1 MIRATAKSRA
11 PVESPIPNKS
21 RLVLIEVENVNT
33 EFKISCVC
41 GASLVVRHTEAGSKI
56 KCDCGKEI
64 DVHRLA
70 ELRRNA
76 GSDGIVRN
84 PVEQVLAKINTNEL
98 PNKECV
104 VCGTPAEHHVQLFA
118 ECELG
123 KTKTTGG
130 FDWGLLFATLFLP
143 ISIFSW
149 RSEEHEYE
157 GRDTV
162 VPVPLTFCS
171 ACEYQAPS
179 FRHFPFIKWVRILL
193 LVAAIITFVTN
204 HPLWI
209 AFSIGFVCTGI
220 TEFILSMWNRSNAT
234 KLLRRVPEYS
244 VLLDEYPD
252 ASIID

>member
-1 MIRATAKSRA
+1 M
-11 PVESPIPNKS
+11 
-21 RLVLIEVENVNT
+21 
-33 EFKISCVC
+33 EFKVNCSCGVT
-41 GASLVVRHTEAGSKI
+41 SVLRPTEAGSQI
-56 KCDCGKEI
+56 KCDCGQEFDI
-64 DVHRLA
+64 QTLG
-70 ELRRNA
+70 EPRRKP
-76 GSDGIVRN
+76 GSDGVHRN

-98 PNKECV
+98 PGKECV
-104 VCGTPAEHHVQLFA
+104 VCDTPAKHHVQLFA

-123 KTKTTGG
+123 RTKTHGG
-130 FDWGLLFATLFLP
+130 FDWGLLFATLLLP

-149 RSEEHEYE
+149 RNEDDEYE

-162 VPVPLTFCS
+162 VPVPLTLCS

-220 TEFILSMWNRSNAT
+220 TEFILRMWNRSNAT